1 MSSNL
6 QICVQA
12 VIPIFILLL
21 IGYIVRKTGIVDG
34 AFTSKLNSV
43 CFKVLFPFL
52 MFHNIYSSDIASE
65 ISGRLVVF
73 AVTAVMCVYAAAV
86 LLTVVIEKEP
96 ASRGALIQAIYRSNF
111 VIMGMPLAM
120 NIYGHGNVGVT
131 AVMIAVIV
139 PLFNVLAVI
148 TLEVFRKGS
157 ISVTAVIK
165 NILTNPLILGA
176 LAGVLFSL
184 AGIRLPQV
192 IADTVGDIASCATP
206 AALMILGAS
215 FEFSSVKRVRRNLA
229 VTVFARLIAVPAAVL
244 SCAYA
249 MGFRGIGFVTLIGVF
264 SAPCAVS
271 SFTMAKE
278 MESDYELAGAS
289 VVFTSAAACLTMF
302 MWLYIF
308 KSMGAF

>member
-21 IGYIVRKTGIVDG
+21 IGYIVRRTGITDA
-34 AFTSKLNSV
+34 AFTSRLNSV

-52 MFHNIYSSDIASE
+52 MFHNIYSSDIAAV
-65 ISGRLVVF
+65 INGRLVVF
-73 AVTAVMCVYAAAV
+73 AVAAVMCVYAAAV
-86 LLTVVIEKEP
+86 VLTLVIEKEP
-96 ASRGALIQAIYRSNF
+96 PSRGALIQAIYRSNF

-120 NIYGHGNVGVT
+120 NIYGRGNVGVT

-148 TLEVFRKGS
+148 TLEVFRKGRVS
-157 ISVTAVIK
+157 AVGVLK
-165 NILTNPLILGA
+165 NIVTNPLIIGA
-176 LAGVLFSL
+176 LAGVIFSL

-192 IADTVGDIASCATP
+192 IADTIGDIASCATP

-215 FEFSSVKRVRRNLA
+215 FEFSSVKRVRRNLLTA
-229 VTVFARLIAVPAAVL
+229 SFARLVVVPAAVL
-244 SCAYA
+244 SCAYV
-249 MGFRGIGFVTLIGVF
+249 MGFRGIEFVTLIGIF

-278 MESDYELAGAS
+278 MESDHELAGAS
-289 VVFTSAAACLTMF
+289 VVFTSAAACFTMF

-308 KSMGAF
+308 KSLGAF